1 MTYAFV
7 TRLKYKVY
15 KPVPMAHAF
24 VPASLQYCTK
34 QIRNRHARPS
44 ARLSVLM
51 LMSYASSI
59 PFCLLDVHQVNADLH
74 AKIESAGSLKGGEVA
89 KNAAND
95 ALCKQALD
103 IFFTAY
109 ASEAGNALLKWLPTG
124 GFYLTGG
131 IAAKNIDRFGPD
143 SGVWQARVCCIV

>member
-1 MTYAFV
+1 M
-7 TRLKYKVY
+7 
-15 KPVPMAHAF
+15 MF
-24 VPASLQYCTK
+24 VPVAFAIAGFATTK
-34 QIRNRHARPS
+34 QFQEIGTHGRQ
-44 ARLSVLM
+44 LLM
-51 LMSYASSI
+51 LVPYASH
-59 PFCLLDVHQVNADLH
+59 LYNLQVNADLH
-74 AKIESAGSLKGGEVA
+74 AKIEAAGSLKGGEVA

-95 ALCKQALD
+95 ALCKQAVD

-143 SGVWQARVCCIV
+143 SGVWQGACLLRSVGCFASVTALEQGSLL